1 MSSAQVLISDVLA
14 FFGGFM
20 CAYAYF
26 WVRDYVSPEDADEE
40 EEEEEE
46 EETATEDEVP
56 SSPYREAAGRVEATP
71 APVVKPPQGVLI
83 SARDKKGYACCP
95 ACNHETKGVQLPDNE
110 GVYCGP
116 LQRQDGCEIGHHHN
130 HFVCR
135 FCQCKFIA
143 WTMTQK
149 VI

>member
-40 EEEEEE
+40 T
-46 EETATEDEVP
+46 EETSTEDEAP

-71 APVVKPPQGVLI
+71 APVVKPPLGVLI
-83 SARDKKGYACCP
+83 ASRDAKGYAYCP
-95 ACNHETKGVQLPDNE
+95 ACNHTTGKSGADKRDNE

-130 HFVCR
+130 HFVCSY
-135 FCQCKFIA
+135 CACKFIA
-143 WTMTQK
+143 WTITQK
-149 VI
+149 AV